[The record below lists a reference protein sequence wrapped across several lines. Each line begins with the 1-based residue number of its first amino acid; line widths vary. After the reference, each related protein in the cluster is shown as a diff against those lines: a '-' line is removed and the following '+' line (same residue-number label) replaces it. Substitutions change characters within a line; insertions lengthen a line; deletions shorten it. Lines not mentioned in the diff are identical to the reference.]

1 MDTMNKLKPLE
12 TYKAVFF
19 DVGDTLITIP
29 ESRIIMQ
36 QVLAARSLLR
46 GEEQVGELFTEAF
59 RLFYYGKQL
68 DPFEAC
74 TPETDR
80 AFWMKLYHYILD
92 KLGAQDENWTD
103 EQIHECCH
111 ELYDVFTGPEHYQLF
126 NDVLECLPRLQ
137 ELGLRLGIISNFA
150 PTLSS
155 ILEHKG
161 ILHYFDP
168 LIVSTEVGLEKPD
181 PAIFLFG
188 LERGGF
194 EATHVLY
201 LGDNVPPDIWGP
213 KKTRIDYVKIKR
225 YDYHSGTGI
234 HSLREL
240 FDGLIASIGIRKG
253 LKEL

>member
-1 MDTMNKLKPLE
+1 MNETSQGRKPLDQ
-12 TYKAVFF
+12 YKAVFF

-36 QVLAARSLLR
+36 QVLAARSLHR
-46 GEEQVGELFTEAF
+46 GEEQVGSLFTEAF

-74 TPETDR
+74 TPESDR
-80 AFWMKLYHYILD
+80 AFWMKLYRYILD
-92 KLGAQDENWTD
+92 KLGANEENWSED
-103 EQIHECCH
+103 QIHACCH

-126 NDVLECLPRLQ
+126 NDVAECLPKLQ
-137 ELGLRLGIISNFA
+137 ERGLRLGIISNFA

-168 LIVSTEVGLEKPD
+168 VIVSTEVGLEKPD
-181 PAIFLFG
+181 PAIFELALARAG
-188 LERGGF
+188 LSAQE
-194 EATHVLY
+194 VLY
-201 LGDNVPPDIWGP
+201 VGDHDRNDIWAPNQAG
-213 KKTRIDYVKIKR
+213 IDAVKIKR
-225 YDYHSGTGI
+225 YDYHSGEGI

-240 FDGLIASIGIRKG
+240 LDQVAER
-253 LKEL
+253 